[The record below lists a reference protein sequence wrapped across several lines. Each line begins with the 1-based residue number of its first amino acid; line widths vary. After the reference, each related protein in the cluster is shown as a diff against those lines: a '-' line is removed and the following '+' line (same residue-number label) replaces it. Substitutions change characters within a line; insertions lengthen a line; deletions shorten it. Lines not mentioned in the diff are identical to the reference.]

1 MIESY
6 LKKRFNNLI
15 LESPLFYSWS
25 VGIRFEIGSK
35 NIPIFL
41 DEKRSRLNEKYFT
54 EALARAVAI
63 FDFLFKDDDEILFV
77 YQEFSDGRKTIGKNN
92 FYLQQIRD
100 LADKELE
107 FSDVRESRDDDG
119 FEKKAYCLKRFTV
132 KVSKQ
137 DINYQALLE
146 ASINSD
152 FSIRNKRFIPHGD
165 CYFINTS
172 NHTILYLY
180 DDRGMDV
187 ISIHTN
193 NLKALYK
200 KYNEWILDYD
210 REEIDEIFNAHG

>member
-1 MIESY
+1 MKNY
-6 LKKRFNNLI
+6 LKSKFENLI
-15 LESPLFYSWS
+15 LEPPLFYSWS

-35 NIPIFL
+35 NIPIFI
-41 DEKRSRLNEKYFT
+41 DEKQRRINEKYFT
-54 EALARAVAI
+54 EALFKAVAI
-63 FDFLFKDDDEILFV
+63 FDFKDDDEILFV
-77 YQEFSDGRKTIGKNN
+77 YQQFSDGRRTIGKNN

-107 FSDVRESRDDDG
+107 FSDVRESRDDDK

-137 DINYQALLE
+137 DINYQAILE

-152 FSIRNKRFIPHGD
+152 FTIRNKRFIPHGD

-172 NHTILYLY
+172 NHTILHLY

-187 ISIHTN
+187 ISTHAH
-193 NLKALYK
+193 NLKALYT

-210 REEIDEIFNAHG
+210 REEIDEIFK